1 MAKAIKGKKYSREEI
16 RAINERARSLRSY
29 AQPYFGDGT
38 TSTHAMVSDILDD
51 KTKKPR
57 EKGPYRVWPKI
68 VTDDSGYKE
77 QSFEDAKRRNE
88 VFTFDNLE
96 QAQKFEKGSWKTRA
110 IKKGKFYTQPREK
123 TIFK

>member
-1 MAKAIKGKKYSREEI
+1 MAKAIKGKKSREQM
-16 RAINERARSLRSY
+16 RAINERARGLRSY

-68 VTDDSGYKE
+68 VTDDSEAKE
-77 QSFEDAKRRNE
+77 QTFEDAKRRGE
-88 VFTFDNLE
+88 VFTFDNLK
-96 QAQKFEKGSWKTRA
+96 QAQKFEKGSWKNRA
-110 IKKGKFYTQPREK
+110 IKKGKFYTQPTKKLR
-123 TIFK
+123 FN